1 MGNSDTKMKPRHN
14 DVHESLKERN
24 DAIYRDYMD
33 GVCVLELAD
42 KYSLSCYRIVE
53 ILRSDPKYGLT
64 KTRLDWQKNAQ
75 AKHTR
80 NKQIYEEFI
89 SGASCIK
96 IAEKWGVT
104 SSCVRS
110 IVKKYQK
117 EREGLA
123 KTRLYRQKDVQE
135 KHARNKQIY
144 EDYIS
149 GMSYKKIADKWGM
162 TVSGIQAAAKK
173 YQKDLEKDLER
184 TALSAPKNKSLAID
198 WTEKKRRLI
207 TQARAIPN
215 QSLSNLAK
223 QYGLTPKEARQI
235 LREAGIIKCPRNDL
249 SDEALWAGIGGSYDD
264 IY

>member
-1 MGNSDTKMKPRHN
+1 MRSSDTMMKAKN
-14 DVHESLKERN
+14 NGVYESLKERN

-117 EREGLA
+117 
-123 KTRLYRQKDVQE
+123 
-135 KHARNKQIY
+135 
-144 EDYIS
+144 
-149 GMSYKKIADKWGM
+149 
-162 TVSGIQAAAKK
+162 
-173 YQKDLEKDLER
+173 DLEKDLER

>member
-1 MGNSDTKMKPRHN
+1 MRSSDTMMKAKN
-14 DVHESLKERN
+14 NGVYESLKERN

-117 EREGLA
+117 
-123 KTRLYRQKDVQE
+123 
-135 KHARNKQIY
+135 
-144 EDYIS
+144 
-149 GMSYKKIADKWGM
+149 
-162 TVSGIQAAAKK
+162 
-173 YQKDLEKDLER
+173 DLER

-223 QYGLTPKEARQI
+223 QYGLTPKKARQI

>member
-1 MGNSDTKMKPRHN
+1 MRSSDTMMKAKN
-14 DVHESLKERN
+14 NGVYESLKERN

-75 AKHTR
+75 AKHT
-80 NKQIYEEFI
+80 
-89 SGASCIK
+89 
-96 IAEKWGVT
+96 
-104 SSCVRS
+104 
-110 IVKKYQK
+110 
-117 EREGLA
+117 
-123 KTRLYRQKDVQE
+123 
-135 KHARNKQIY
+135 RNKQIY

-223 QYGLTPKEARQI
+223 QYNLTPKEARQI

>member
-1 MGNSDTKMKPRHN
+1 MRSSDTMMKAKN
-14 DVHESLKERN
+14 NGVYESLKERN

-162 TVSGIQAAAKK
+162 TVSGIQRPQKNTKK
-173 YQKDLEKDLER
+173 TSKKTLKEPLSQLQK
-184 TALSAPKNKSLAID
+184 T
-198 WTEKKRRLI
+198 
-207 TQARAIPN
+207 RA
-215 QSLSNLAK
+215 
-223 QYGLTPKEARQI
+223 
-235 LREAGIIKCPRNDL
+235 
-249 SDEALWAGIGGSYDD
+249 
-264 IY
+264 

>member
-1 MGNSDTKMKPRHN
+1 MRSSDTMMKAKN
-14 DVHESLKERN
+14 NGVYESLKERN

-173 YQKDLEKDLER
+173 I
-184 TALSAPKNKSLAID
+184 PKRPR
-198 WTEKKRRLI
+198 KR
-207 TQARAIPN
+207 P
-215 QSLSNLAK
+215 
-223 QYGLTPKEARQI
+223 
-235 LREAGIIKCPRNDL
+235 
-249 SDEALWAGIGGSYDD
+249 
-264 IY
+264 

>member
-1 MGNSDTKMKPRHN
+1 MRSSDTMMKAKN
-14 DVHESLKERN
+14 NGVYESLKERN

-64 KTRLDWQKNAQ
+64 KTRLDW
-75 AKHTR
+75 
-80 NKQIYEEFI
+80 
-89 SGASCIK
+89 
-96 IAEKWGVT
+96 
-104 SSCVRS
+104 
-110 IVKKYQK
+110 
-117 EREGLA
+117 
-123 KTRLYRQKDVQE
+123 QKDVQE